1 MIFHEI
7 FSFHKSPVV
16 CYSWDA
22 NYFTPGMIMT
32 FLSQRVQKLAESET
46 LAMARLGNELK
57 EKGVDVINMSLGE
70 PDFATPDFVKLA
82 AKDAI
87 DKNFSYYTPVP
98 GYKDLQ
104 EAIAAKFKRDN
115 NLSYRPSQIVVSTG
129 AKQSII
135 NVVMATVNPGDEV
148 ILPAPYW
155 VSYSEMI
162 QLNEGVVVELN
173 TDYKSDFKI
182 TPEQLEKAITS
193 KTKMFLFSNP
203 SNPTG
208 SMYTE
213 KELRALG
220 EVFKRHPQVLIVSD
234 EIYEYI
240 TFEDKMFS
248 LGSIPELFNR
258 TVTVNGVSKGF
269 AMTGWRLGY
278 IGAPEDVAKACV
290 KIQGQFTSG
299 ASSISQRAALA
310 AVQADPSCVNEMRSA
325 FKKRRDL
332 LISLFKDIPH
342 VNCNHPGGAFY
353 LFPEISWY
361 FGKKNGETV
370 IKNSKDLCMYLL
382 NVGHVAMTPGV
393 AFGAPDYIRLSYA
406 TSEDK
411 IREAVRRIKD
421 ALARLS

>member
-1 MIFHEI
+1 M
-7 FSFHKSPVV
+7 
-16 CYSWDA
+16 
-22 NYFTPGMIMT
+22 N
-32 FLSQRVQKLAESET
+32 FLSNRVEKLAESET

-57 EKGVDVINMSLGE
+57 EKGVNVINMSLGE

-98 GYKDLQ
+98 GYKDLC
-104 EAIAAKFKRDN
+104 EAIAQKFKRDN
-115 NLSYRPSQIVVSTG
+115 GLNYKASQIVVSTG

-155 VSYSEMI
+155 VSYAEMI
-162 QLNEGVVVELN
+162 MLNDGKVVQLS

-182 TPEQLEKAITS
+182 TPEQLEKAITP

-240 TFEDKMFS
+240 TFEEKMFS
-248 LGSIPELFNR
+248 IGSIPELFDR
-258 TVTVNGVSKGF
+258 TVTVNGLSKGF

-278 IGAPEDVAKACV
+278 IGAPEAVAKACV

-299 ASSISQRAALA
+299 ASSISQRAAVA
-310 AVQADPSCVNEMRSA
+310 AVNADPAVVKDMQAA

-332 LISLFKDIPH
+332 LISLFKEIPNVH
-342 VNCNHPGGAFY
+342 CNNPGGAFY
-353 LFPEISWY
+353 LFPEVSHY
-361 FGKKNGETV
+361 FGKKHGETV
-370 IKNSKDLCMYLL
+370 IKDAKDLCMYLL
-382 NVGHVAMTPGV
+382 NVGHVALTPGG
-393 AFGAPDYIRLSYA
+393 AFGAPNYIRLSYA
-406 TSEDK
+406 TSEDQ
-411 IREAVRRIKD
+411 IREAVTRIKR
-421 ALARLS
+421 ALSELR